1 MQANKPLPKSP
12 PKPSSRSS
20 SPSSGPSSSG
30 PSSEPLSIHHVRRA
44 TELTHHGIAAR
55 DSGFAGLNT
64 ELPGSGWPVGMLTE
78 LITREAGIG
87 ELRLLVPLLRQLT
100 RERKVVILLAPPMV
114 PYAPALASFGID
126 LDYLIVI
133 QAANAADR
141 LWAVEQTLRSASF
154 GSLLSWLPQKR
165 TRPEHLRRL
174 QLAAQTA
181 TGPVF
186 LFRQLEAQFETSP
199 APLRLLLLPRPNE
212 QLSVQVLKRRGPV
225 MAMPLMLD
233 LPKPAASIH
242 LKPSTAQPETHTSL
256 QTVHSRTQPD
266 HPAALNPAAQV
277 LTGKHD
283 KLSDKPSATTP
294 AGFGEHQQLS
304 LLN

>member
-1 MQANKPLPKSP
+1 MQAS
-12 PKPSSRSS
+12 KPSPFR
-20 SPSSGPSSSG
+20 
-30 PSSEPLSIHHVRRA
+30 HTWRA
-44 TELTHHGIAAR
+44 TELTSRGIAAR
-55 DSGFAGLNT
+55 DSGFAKLNT
-64 ELPGSGWPVGMLTE
+64 ELPGNGWPIGMLTE

-100 RERKVVILLAPPMV
+100 RERQVVILLAPPMV

-133 QAANAADR
+133 QAVNAADR

-154 GSLLSWLPQKR
+154 GCLLAWLPQKR

-181 TGPVF
+181 NGPVF
-186 LFRQLEAQFETSP
+186 LFRQLQAQFETSP
-199 APLRLLLLPRPNE
+199 APLRLLLLPRANE

-233 LPKPAASIH
+233 LPRPAASIQ
-242 LKPSTAQPETHTSL
+242 LKPSTAQPETHTPL
-256 QTVHSRTQPD
+256 HTIHARTVRTDQEG
-266 HPAALNPAAQV
+266 L
-277 LTGKHD
+277 
-283 KLSDKPSATTP
+283 TTP
-294 AGFGEHQQLS
+294 NRENPLSGSVQTPDQITAGNSLNNNTNQPHQQLS